1 MPVTGCRADTSH
13 VALQHVEPAGDVSS
27 ALSGKTCHVTS
38 LSLPH
43 LQELQS
49 AEAAFARLKQQ
60 HQLSL
65 ERMQAMRE
73 ELEAAW

>member
-1 MPVTGCRADTSH
+1 MLA
-13 VALQHVEPAGDVSS
+13 
-27 ALSGKTCHVTS
+27 ALSGETCHVTS
-38 LSLPH
+38 LSLLH

-49 AEAAFARLKQQ
+49 LEAAFARLKQQ

-65 ERMQAMRE
+65 DRMQAMRE

>member
-1 MPVTGCRADTSH
+1 M
-13 VALQHVEPAGDVSS
+13 
-27 ALSGKTCHVTS
+27 TS
-38 LSLPH
+38 LSLPR

-65 ERMQAMRE
+65 DHIQAMRE

>member
-1 MPVTGCRADTSH
+1 MLPHSVTSCRAGITRCTTP
-13 VALQHVEPAGDVSS
+13 LGDVLP
-27 ALSGKTCHVTS
+27 ALSGRTCHVTS
-38 LSLPH
+38 LGLPC

-65 ERMQAMRE
+65 DRMQAMRE